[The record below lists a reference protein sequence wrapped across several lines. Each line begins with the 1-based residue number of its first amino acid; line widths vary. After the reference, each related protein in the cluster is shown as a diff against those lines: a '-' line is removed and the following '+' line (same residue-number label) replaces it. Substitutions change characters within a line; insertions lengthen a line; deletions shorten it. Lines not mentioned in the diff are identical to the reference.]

1 MVIFLREFSSLM
13 VIIVSLITIHTANL
27 LSPISAS
34 ASEIKTTI
42 FRQSFWVENNEV
54 FNDFKVEEFQT
65 IYSGSTFQFAPNN
78 EASKTVTNCSVF
90 HQQMSVPEEKEEDE
104 EEDEDDEDQTNFRLD
119 IDFTMRYES
128 IYHEVEDYPRMFQNW
143 TNQNLETI
151 RYKLNVLNLD
161 VSDLGKALRIVV
173 STTAPAPSVPAVPVV
188 RN

>member
-1 MVIFLREFSSLM
+1 MMIFFREFSSLM

-54 FNDFKVEEFQT
+54 FNDFEIEEFQT

-90 HQQMSVPEEKEEDE
+90 HQQMSVTEER
-104 EEDEDDEDQTNFRLD
+104 EEDEDDEDQTNFRLN
-119 IDFTMRYES
+119 IDFTMQYES
-128 IYHEVEDYPRMFQNW
+128 NYHDVEDYPRMFQNW
-143 TNQNLETI
+143 TNQNLESI
-151 RYKLNVLNLD
+151 RFRFNELNLD
-161 VSDLGKALRIVV
+161 VSDVGKAFRIVV
-173 STTAPAPSVPAVPVV
+173 STTAPAPVPVV
-188 RN
+188 RK